1 MVLIVIFK
9 YREDIGLVLTG
20 KGDIPY
26 DKSLVDDLQIV
37 RLKTVLKEL
46 YVVLDETK
54 RDGLPTRQL
63 EETIKLYE
71 DFI

>member
-54 RDGLPTRQL
+54 RDSLPTR
-63 EETIKLYE
+63 
-71 DFI
+71 